1 MFHHPPVDNASW
13 RRWVRG
19 LRRVFLAVLLLAPVS
34 LAQAH
39 GTVPNGYE
47 VRAHTALHEGVEHVT
62 LTSPDRA
69 QTVHV
74 AHIDPG
80 APVTVEAVS
89 AHDAIPHR
97 TADHELPSDMCRR
110 VSCIAGINGD
120 FHDLDSDQPLGGVIS
135 GGRMLRSPRAGYA
148 QVTLDRDGRLHA
160 GHLGWSGS
168 LVASD
173 GTTIPLGGVN
183 VDRGADAAI
192 LYTPA
197 WGRSTPA
204 GAENEFVLR
213 AAGPVGT
220 LGTRPVEIVA
230 TRAGS
235 GGIPADGA
243 VLSATGSA
251 GAALRGLTSRV
262 GNGVSHTAQLR
273 LETSVDA
280 VESLGAHPVLLRD
293 GRRVFPEAPDGFT
306 RFRNPRTLLGW
317 NPSGEIVLVT
327 VDGRRDEAEGMSLA
341 QAADLLLG
349 LGATDAVNFD
359 GGGGTTFVVAGNVAN
374 LPSDPSNPGP
384 PAYPDGHVV
393 APGHVERMAP
403 NALVIVPKA
412 SAPVPPPTPDTT
424 TTTGP
429 GGSGPG
435 SGSGS
440 GTDSPEAVLTGRP
453 IPSIG
458 DISPSDT
465 DLQFSVGGGG
475 SGRLVLPAPDKDDDG
490 QKGNRK
496 RRGKGDGNSS
506 EGFVDANGNWIPE
519 PFSFPAGTGPGDS
532 ALPSG
537 PEEEAGPL
545 LGLGFTLAVTAASG
559 MIIIVG
565 GGINHLRRARRS
577 RPALWL

>member
-1 MFHHPPVDNASW
+1 M
-13 RRWVRG
+13 RG
-19 LRRVFLAVLLLAPVS
+19 LRKVGLAVLLLGPVS

-39 GTVPNGYE
+39 SPVPNGYQ
-47 VRAHTALHEGVEHVT
+47 VGTHTALHEGVEHVT
-62 LTSPDRA
+62 LTFPDPA

-80 APVTVEAVS
+80 APVTVRAVS
-89 AHDAIPHR
+89 AHDGIPHR
-97 TADHELPSDMCRR
+97 NAEHELPSDMCRR

-135 GGRMLRSPRAGYA
+135 DGRMLRSPRAGYD
-148 QVTLDRDGRLHA
+148 QFTLARDGSLHA
-160 GHLGWSGS
+160 GQLGWSGA

-183 VDRGADAAI
+183 VDPRADAAV

-204 GAENEFVLR
+204 GAESEFVLR

-220 LGTRPVEIVA
+220 LGTTSVQIVA
-230 TRAGS
+230 TRSGS

-243 VLSATGSA
+243 VLSANGSA
-251 GAALRGLTSRV
+251 GAALRSLAGRV
-262 GNGVSHTAQLR
+262 GKAVSPTAQLR
-273 LETSVDA
+273 LETGVDA
-280 VESLGAHPVLLRD
+280 VESLGVHPVLLRD
-293 GRRVFPEAPDGFT
+293 GRRVFPEGADGFT

-317 NPSGEIVLVT
+317 NPSGEIVMVT
-327 VDGRRDEAEGMSLA
+327 VDGRNDNAEGMSLA

-349 LGATDAVNFD
+349 LGATDGVNFD
-359 GGGGTTFVVAGNVAN
+359 GGGGTTFVVAGEVEN
-374 LPSDPSNPGP
+374 LPSDPDNPGP

-403 NALVIVPKA
+403 NALVIVRKA
-412 SAPVPPPTPDTT
+412 SAPVPPPTSDTT
-424 TTTGP
+424 TTTAP

-435 SGSGS
+435 TGGS
-440 GTDSPEAVLTGRP
+440 GTDGPEPVLTGRP
-453 IPSIG
+453 VPSIG
-458 DISPSDT
+458 DISSSDT
-465 DLQFSVGGGG
+465 DLQFTVGGAG
-475 SGRLVLPAPDKDDDG
+475 SDRLVLPAPDTERNG

-496 RRGKGDGNSS
+496 RKDKGKGDGS
-506 EGFVDANGNWIPE
+506 EGFVDANGNWIPD
-519 PFSFPAGTGPGDS
+519 PFSFPAGTGPGYS

-545 LGLGFTLAVTAASG
+545 LGLGFALAVTVAAG
-559 MIIIVG
+559 MIIVVG
-565 GGINHLRRARRS
+565 GGISHVCRARRS

>member
-19 LRRVFLAVLLLAPVS
+19 LRKVGLAVLLLGPVS

-39 GTVPNGYE
+39 STVPNGYQ

-62 LTSPDRA
+62 PDPA

-80 APVTVEAVS
+80 APVAVEVVS
-89 AHDAIPHR
+89 AHDGIPHR
-97 TADHELPSDMCRR
+97 NSDHELPSDMCRR

-120 FHDLDSDQPLGGVIS
+120 FHDLSSDQPLGGVIS
-135 GGRMLRSPRAGYA
+135 GGRMMRSPRAGYD
-148 QVTLDRDGRLHA
+148 QVTLDRGGRLHA
-160 GHLGWSGS
+160 GPLGWSGS

-183 VDRGADAAI
+183 VDRGADTAV
-192 LYTPA
+192 LYTAA
-197 WGRSTPA
+197 WGGSTPA
-204 GAENEFVLR
+204 GAESEFVLR
-213 AAGPVGT
+213 VAGPVGT
-220 LGTRPVEIVA
+220 LGTSPVEIIA

-235 GGIPADGA
+235 GGIPTDGA

-251 GAALRGLTSRV
+251 GAALRGLAGRV
-262 GNGVSHTAQLR
+262 GNGVARTAQLR
-273 LETSVDA
+273 LDTALDA

-293 GRRVFPEAPDGFT
+293 GRPVFPNATDGFT
-306 RFRNPRTLLGW
+306 RFKNPRTLLGW
-317 NPSGEIVLVT
+317 NPSGEIVMVA
-327 VDGRRDEAEGMSLA
+327 VDGRRDDAEGMSLA

-359 GGGGTTFVVAGNVAN
+359 GGGGTTFVVDGEVKN
-374 LPSDPSNPGP
+374 LPSDETNPGP

-403 NALVIVPKA
+403 NALVIVRKA
-412 SAPVPPPTPDTT
+412 SAPVPPPPSDTT
-424 TTTGP
+424 TTTAP

-435 SGSGS
+435 AGGS
-440 GTDSPEAVLTGRP
+440 GTDSPEPVLTGRP
-453 IPSIG
+453 VPSIG

-465 DLQFSVGGGG
+465 DLQFTVGGAG
-475 SGRLVLPAPDKDDDG
+475 SDRLVLPAPDTERNG

-496 RRGKGDGNSS
+496 RKDKGKGEGS
-506 EGFVDANGNWIPE
+506 EGFVDANGNWIPD
-519 PFSFPAGTGPGDS
+519 PFRFPAGTGPGYS

-545 LGLGFTLAVTAASG
+545 LGLGFTLAVTVATG
-559 MIIIVG
+559 MIIVVG
-565 GGINHLRRARRS
+565 GGISHVRRARRS

>member
-1 MFHHPPVDNASW
+1 M
-13 RRWVRG
+13 VRG
-19 LRRVFLAVLLLAPVS
+19 LRRVVLAVLLLVPAS

-62 LTSPDRA
+62 LTFPDPA
-69 QTVHV
+69 QTVQV

-80 APVTVEAVS
+80 APVTVKAVS

-97 TADHELPSDMCRR
+97 TADHELPSDLCRR

-120 FHDLDSDQPLGGVIS
+120 FHDLDSDQPFGGVIS
-135 GGRMLRSPRAGYA
+135 GGRMLRSPRAGYD
-148 QVTLDRDGRLHA
+148 QVTLARDGSLHA
-160 GHLGWSGS
+160 GQLGWSGS

-173 GTTIPLGGVN
+173 GTTVPLGGVN
-183 VDRGADAAI
+183 VDRGADAAV
-192 LYTPA
+192 LYTAA
-197 WGRSTPA
+197 WGESTPA
-204 GAENEFVLR
+204 GAEQEFVLR

-220 LGTRPVEIVA
+220 LGTTSVEIVA
-230 TRAGS
+230 TRSGS

-251 GAALRGLTSRV
+251 GAALRGLAGRV
-262 GNGVSHTAQLR
+262 GKGVFRTAQLQ
-273 LETSVDA
+273 LQTAVDA
-280 VESLGAHPVLLRD
+280 VESLGVHPVLLRN

-317 NPSGEIVLVT
+317 NPSGEIVMVT
-327 VDGRRDEAEGMSLA
+327 VDGRGEDAEGMSLA

-359 GGGGTTFVVAGNVAN
+359 GGGGTTFVVAGEVEN

-403 NALVIVPKA
+403 NALVIVPKP
-412 SAPVPPPTPDTT
+412 SAPLPPPPASDTT
-424 TTTGP
+424 TTATGPGP

-435 SGSGS
+435 SGSPGGS
-440 GTDSPEAVLTGRP
+440 RTDSPGAVLTGRFEP
-453 IPSIG
+453 VPSIG
-458 DISPSDT
+458 DISPSDS
-465 DLQFSVGGGG
+465 DPQFAVGGTGG
-475 SGRLVLPAPDKDDDG
+475 SGRLLLPGPDKDDHG
-490 QKGNRK
+490 RKGK
-496 RRGKGDGNSS
+496 RNGRGNGNSS
-506 EGFVDANGNWIPE
+506 EGFVDASGNWLPGS
-519 PFSFPAGTGPGDS
+519 FAFPAGTGPGDS
-532 ALPSG
+532 ALPNG

-545 LGLGFTLAVTAASG
+545 LGLGFTMAAMVG
-559 MIIIVG
+559 IGLVIIVM
-565 GGINHLRRARRS
+565 GGIRNVWRARRS

>member
-1 MFHHPPVDNASW
+1 M
-13 RRWVRG
+13 RG
-19 LRRVFLAVLLLAPVS
+19 LRKVGLAVLLLVPAS

-39 GTVPNGYE
+39 STVPNGYQ
-47 VRAHTALHEGVEHVT
+47 VRAHTALHEGVEHVILT
-62 LTSPDRA
+62 LPDPA

-80 APVTVEAVS
+80 APVAVRAVS
-89 AHDAIPHR
+89 AHDAIPR
-97 TADHELPSDMCRR
+97 RNSDHELPSDMCRR

-120 FHDLDSDQPLGGVIS
+120 FHDLDTDQPLGGVIS
-135 GGRMLRSPRAGYA
+135 GGRMLRSPRAGYD

-160 GHLGWSGS
+160 GQLGWSGS

-173 GTTIPLGGVN
+173 GTTIPLTGVN
-183 VDRGADAAI
+183 VDRRADAAI
-192 LYTPA
+192 LYTAA
-197 WGRSTPA
+197 WGGSTPA

-213 AAGPVGT
+213 MADPVGT
-220 LGTRPVEIVA
+220 LGTTSVEIVA
-230 TRAGS
+230 TRSGS
-235 GGIPADGA
+235 GGIPTDGA

-251 GAALRGLTSRV
+251 ATALRGLAGRI
-262 GNGVSHTAQLR
+262 GNGVSRTAQMR
-273 LETSVDA
+273 LETAVNA
-280 VESLGAHPVLLRD
+280 VESLGAHPVILRD
-293 GRRVFPEAPDGFT
+293 GRRAFPETPDGFT

-317 NPSGEIVLVT
+317 NPSGEIVMVA
-327 VDGRRDEAEGMSLA
+327 VDGRRDDAEGMSLA

-374 LPSDPSNPGP
+374 LPSDDTNPGP

-412 SAPVPPPTPDTT
+412 SAPVPPPPTSTT

-429 GGSGPG
+429 GGSGTAGGP
-435 SGSGS
+435 
-440 GTDSPEAVLTGRP
+440 GTDSAEPVLTGRP
-453 IPSIG
+453 VPSIG
-458 DISPSDT
+458 DISPSDIDPEFT
-465 DLQFSVGGGG
+465 VGGGG
-475 SGRLVLPAPDKDDDG
+475 SERLVLPAPDTDDRR

-496 RRGKGDGNSS
+496 GRKGKGDGNSS
-506 EGFVDANGNWIPE
+506 GGFVDADGNWIPD

-532 ALPSG
+532 ALPTG
-537 PEEEAGPL
+537 PEEDAGPL
-545 LGLGFTLAVTAASG
+545 LGLGFTLAVTVAG
-559 MIIIVG
+559 GLILIVG
-565 GGINHLRRARRS
+565 GGISHVRRARRS

>member
-1 MFHHPPVDNASW
+1 M
-13 RRWVRG
+13 RG
-19 LRRVFLAVLLLAPVS
+19 LRKVGLAVLLLAPVS
-34 LAQAH
+34 LAHAH
-39 GTVPNGYE
+39 STVPDGYQ

-62 LTSPDRA
+62 LTSPDPA

-80 APVTVEAVS
+80 APVAVEVVS

-97 TADHELPSDMCRR
+97 TAEHELPSDMCRR

-120 FHDLDSDQPLGGVIS
+120 FHDLSSDQPLGGVIS
-135 GGRMLRSPRAGYA
+135 DGRMLRSPRAGYD

-168 LVASD
+168 LVVSD

-183 VDRGADAAI
+183 VDRSADAAI

-220 LGTRPVEIVA
+220 LGTASVEIIA
-230 TRAGS
+230 TRSGS
-235 GGIPADGA
+235 GGIPTDGA

-251 GAALRGLTSRV
+251 GAALRGLAGRV
-262 GNGVSHTAQLR
+262 GNGVSRTAQLR
-273 LETSVDA
+273 LQTAIDA

-293 GRRVFPEAPDGFT
+293 GRRVFPEATDGFT
-306 RFRNPRTLLGW
+306 RLKNPRTLLGW
-317 NPSGEIVLVT
+317 NPAGEIVMVA
-327 VDGRRDEAEGMSLA
+327 VDGRRDDAEGMNLA

-359 GGGGTTFVVAGNVAN
+359 GGGGTTFVVAGEVKN
-374 LPSDPSNPGP
+374 LPSDDGNPGP
-384 PAYPDGHVV
+384 PTYPDGHVV

-403 NALVIVPKA
+403 NSLVIVPKA
-412 SAPVPPPTPDTT
+412 PAPGQPPSTT
-424 TTTGP
+424 TTTAP

-435 SGSGS
+435 SGSGGGS
-440 GTDSPEAVLTGRP
+440 GTDGPEPVLTGRP
-453 IPSIG
+453 VPSIG

-465 DLQFSVGGGG
+465 DPDPDPRFTVGGGG
-475 SGRLVLPAPDKDDDG
+475 SERLVLPAPDTDDRG
-490 QKGNRK
+490 QKGRRK
-496 RRGKGDGNSS
+496 GRGKGKGDGNSNSS
-506 EGFVDANGNWIPE
+506 EGFVDANGNWIPD
-519 PFSFPAGTGPGDS
+519 PFNFPEGTGPGYA

-537 PEEEAGPL
+537 PEEEAGAL
-545 LGLGFTLAVTAASG
+545 LGLGFTLAVTVATG
-559 MIIIVG
+559 MILTVSC
-565 GGINHLRRARRS
+565 GINHLRRARRT

>member
-1 MFHHPPVDNASW
+1 M
-13 RRWVRG
+13 RG
-19 LRRVFLAVLLLAPVS
+19 LRKVGLAVLLLGPVS

-39 GTVPNGYE
+39 STVPNGYQ

-62 LTSPDRA
+62 LTLPDPA

-80 APVTVEAVS
+80 APVAVEVVS

-97 TADHELPSDMCRR
+97 NADHELPSDMCRR

-120 FHDLDSDQPLGGVIS
+120 FHDLSSDQPLGGVIS
-135 GGRMLRSPRAGYA
+135 DGRMLRSPRAGYD
-148 QVTLDRDGRLHA
+148 QVTLDRAGRLHA
-160 GHLGWSGS
+160 GLLGWSGS

-197 WGRSTPA
+197 WGRSSTPA
-204 GAENEFVLR
+204 GAEDEFVLR

-220 LGTRPVEIVA
+220 LGTTPVEIVA
-230 TRAGS
+230 IRSGS
-235 GGIPADGA
+235 GGIPTDGA

-251 GAALRGLTSRV
+251 GAALRGLAGRV
-262 GNGVSHTAQLR
+262 GNGVSRTAQLR
-273 LETSVDA
+273 LETSIDA
-280 VESLGAHPVLLRD
+280 VESLGAHPILLRD
-293 GRRVFPEAPDGFT
+293 GRRVFPEATDGFT

-317 NPSGEIVLVT
+317 NPSGEIVMVA
-327 VDGRRDEAEGMSLA
+327 VDGRRDEAGGMSLA

-359 GGGGTTFVVAGNVAN
+359 GGGGTTFVVAGDVAN
-374 LPSDPSNPGP
+374 LPSDSSNPGP

-412 SAPVPPPTPDTT
+412 PAPVPPPTPDTT

-435 SGSGS
+435 SGSAGGS
-440 GTDSPEAVLTGRP
+440 GTDSPEPVLTGRAV
-453 IPSIG
+453 PSIG
-458 DISPSDT
+458 DISPSDN
-465 DLQFSVGGGG
+465 DLQFTVGGGG
-475 SGRLVLPAPDKDDDG
+475 SGRLVLPAPDTDG
-490 QKGNRK
+490 DRQKGNRK
-496 RRGKGDGNSS
+496 GRGKGKGNSS
-506 EGFVDANGNWIPE
+506 EGFVDANGNWIPD
-519 PFSFPAGTGPGDS
+519 PFSFPAGTGPGYS

-537 PEEEAGPL
+537 PEEEVGPL
-545 LGLGFTLAVTAASG
+545 LGLGFTLAVTVAGG

-565 GGINHLRRARRS
+565 GGINHVRRGRRS

>member
-1 MFHHPPVDNASW
+1 M
-13 RRWVRG
+13 RG
-19 LRRVFLAVLLLAPVS
+19 LRRVALAVLLLGPAA

-39 GTVPNGYE
+39 GTVPKGYE

-62 LTSPDRA
+62 LTSPDPA
-69 QTVHV
+69 QTVQV
-74 AHIDPG
+74 ARIDPG

-120 FHDLDSDQPLGGVIS
+120 FHDPGSDQPLGGVIS
-135 GGRMLRSPRAGYA
+135 GGRMLRSPRAGYD

-160 GHLGWSGS
+160 GPLGWSGS

-183 VDRGADAAI
+183 VDRGADAAV

-197 WGRSTPA
+197 WGGSTPA
-204 GAENEFVLR
+204 GAEHEFVLR
-213 AAGPVGT
+213 AAGPAGT
-220 LGTRPVEIVA
+220 LGITPVEIVA

-235 GGIPADGA
+235 GGIPVDGA

-262 GNGVSHTAQLR
+262 GNGVSRAAQLR
-273 LETSVDA
+273 LETALDA
-280 VESLGAHPVLLRD
+280 VASLGAHPVLLRD
-293 GRRVFPEAPDGFT
+293 GRRVFPAAPDGFT

-317 NPSGEIVLVT
+317 NLSGEIVMVT
-327 VDGRRDEAEGMSLA
+327 VDGRRDDAEGMSLA

-359 GGGGTTFVVAGNVAN
+359 GGGGTTFVVAGEVEN
-374 LPSDPSNPGP
+374 LPSDESNPGP

-435 SGSGS
+435 SGSAGGS
-440 GTDSPEAVLTGRP
+440 GTDSPEAVLIGRFNP
-453 IPSIG
+453 VPSIG

-465 DLQFSVGGGG
+465 DLRFTVGGGG
-475 SGRLVLPAPDKDDDG
+475 SGRLVLPAPDRDEG
-490 QKGNRK
+490 QKGNRR
-496 RRGKGDGNSS
+496 RRGKGDGTSS
-506 EGFVDANGNWIPE
+506 GGFADVSGNWLPD
-519 PFSFPAGTGPGDS
+519 PFSLPAGTGPGDS

-545 LGLGFTLAVTAASG
+545 LGLGFTLAVTVATG
-559 MIIIVG
+559 MILIVC
-565 GGINHLRRARRS
+565 GGINHVRRARRS